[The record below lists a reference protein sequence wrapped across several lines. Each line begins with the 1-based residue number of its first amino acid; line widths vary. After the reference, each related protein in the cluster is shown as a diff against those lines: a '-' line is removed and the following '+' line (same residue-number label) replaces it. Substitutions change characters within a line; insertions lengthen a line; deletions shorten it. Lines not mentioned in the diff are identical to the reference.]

1 MKKVIY
7 ENVADQKSAAKR
19 PPVERTLSHNEVPE
33 NLKEFAKGR
42 SFYIRTYGCQANLRD
57 EEIMA
62 GYLTAAGFARTQDPR
77 KASLAIINTC
87 AVRENAEEKVYGEIG
102 SYKINKQKDKDFMLV
117 LAGCVMDENNVAQS
131 LMETYPW
138 ISLVIGTHDVTRLN
152 ELLSKALEKKA
163 SIVSVRS
170 FASEVVENLPSV
182 RSNPFQAFVNIS
194 YGCDKFCTYCI
205 VPYTR
210 GRERSRKMEDIV
222 KECEE
227 LVSQGYKQI
236 ALLGQNVNSYGLDFQ
251 DGTTFAM
258 LLEAVAK
265 TGIPHLRFLTS
276 YPTQFTEE
284 MIRVMATYP
293 NIDHWLHFPVQSGS
307 SKVLK
312 KMGRRYSRE
321 EYLDVVSR
329 IKKAIPDI
337 ALTTDIIVGFPYE
350 TEEDFQQTLSL
361 CEEVGYSSAF
371 TFIYSPRGGT
381 PAANWEQIPP
391 EVSHERFLRLK
402 EKIDECTAKSSA
414 ECLGKTYTVLVDG
427 PSKRNA
433 EVLSGYAPNGKL
445 INFKGPSYLTGC
457 FVQVKIKES
466 HVYSLVGELAE
477 DPLIAKARDV
487 SFQMHCDPLLKE
499 YLKLDQAVQNDPEI
513 KSLGEALLEK
523 KKKLALAFGDD
534 VSYPN
539 AKREYEE
546 VLQKIRNHPLLH
558 NRDALREQVEQTLL
572 QIRDSIR

>member
-42 SFYIRTYGCQANLRD
+42 SFYIRTYGCQANIRD

-236 ALLGQNVNSYGLDFQ
+236 TLLGQNVNSYGLDFQ

-276 YPTQFTEE
+276 YPTQFTDE
-284 MIRVMATYP
+284 MIHVMATYP

-312 KMGRRYSRE
+312 KMGRKYSRE

-371 TFIYSPRGGT
+371 TFIYSPRSGT

-558 NRDALREQVEQTLL
+558 NRDVLREQVEQTLL

>member
-236 ALLGQNVNSYGLDFQ
+236 TLLGQNVNSYGLDFQ

-276 YPTQFTEE
+276 YPTQFTDE
-284 MIRVMATYP
+284 MIHVMATYP

-371 TFIYSPRGGT
+371 TFIYSPRSGT

-534 VSYPN
+534 ISYPN

>member
-236 ALLGQNVNSYGLDFQ
+236 TLLGQNVNSYGLDFQ

-284 MIRVMATYP
+284 MIHVMATYP

-371 TFIYSPRGGT
+371 TFIYSPRSGT

-534 VSYPN
+534 ISNPN

>member
-62 GYLTAAGFARTQDPR
+62 GYLTAAGFVRTQDPR

-102 SYKINKQKDKDFMLV
+102 SYKTNKQKDKDFMLV

-236 ALLGQNVNSYGLDFQ
+236 TLLGQNVNSYGLDFQ

-276 YPTQFTEE
+276 YPTQFTDE
-284 MIRVMATYP
+284 MIHVMATYP

-371 TFIYSPRGGT
+371 TFIYSPRSGT

-572 QIRDSIR
+572 QIRDNIR

>member
-62 GYLTAAGFARTQDPR
+62 GYLTAAGFVRTQDPR

-117 LAGCVMDENNVAQS
+117 LAGCVMDENNVAQT

-236 ALLGQNVNSYGLDFQ
+236 TLLGQNVNSYGLDFQ

-276 YPTQFTEE
+276 YPTQFTDE
-284 MIRVMATYP
+284 MIHVMATYP

-371 TFIYSPRGGT
+371 TFIYSPRSGT

-513 KSLGEALLEK
+513 KSLGEALVEK

-534 VSYPN
+534 ISYPN

>member
-42 SFYIRTYGCQANLRD
+42 SFYIRTYGCQANIRD

-236 ALLGQNVNSYGLDFQ
+236 TLLGQNVNSYGLDFQ

-284 MIRVMATYP
+284 MIHVMATYP

-371 TFIYSPRGGT
+371 TFIYSPRSGT

>member
-236 ALLGQNVNSYGLDFQ
+236 TLLGQNVNSYGLDFQ

-284 MIRVMATYP
+284 MIHVMATYP

-371 TFIYSPRGGT
+371 TFIYSPRSGT

-499 YLKLDQAVQNDPEI
+499 YLKLDQGVQNDPEI

-534 VSYPN
+534 ISYPN

>member
-236 ALLGQNVNSYGLDFQ
+236 TLLGQNVNSYGLDFQ

-284 MIRVMATYP
+284 MIHVMATYP

-371 TFIYSPRGGT
+371 TFIYSPRSGT

-402 EKIDECTAKSSA
+402 EKIDKCTAKSSA

-534 VSYPN
+534 ISYPN

>member
-42 SFYIRTYGCQANLRD
+42 GFYIRTYGCQANIRD

-236 ALLGQNVNSYGLDFQ
+236 TLLGQNVNSYGLDFQ

-276 YPTQFTEE
+276 YPTQFTDE
-284 MIRVMATYP
+284 MIHVMATYP

-371 TFIYSPRGGT
+371 TFIYSPRSGT

-534 VSYPN
+534 ISYPN

>member
-236 ALLGQNVNSYGLDFQ
+236 TLLGQNVNSYGLDFQ

-276 YPTQFTEE
+276 YPTQFTDE
-284 MIRVMATYP
+284 MIHVMATYP

-371 TFIYSPRGGT
+371 TFIYSPRSGT

-513 KSLGEALLEK
+513 KSLGEALVEK

-534 VSYPN
+534 ISYPN

>member
-62 GYLTAAGFARTQDPR
+62 GYLTAAGFVRTQDPR

-102 SYKINKQKDKDFMLV
+102 SYKTNKQKDKDFMLV

-236 ALLGQNVNSYGLDFQ
+236 TLLGQNVNSYGLDFQ

-276 YPTQFTEE
+276 YPTQFTDE
-284 MIRVMATYP
+284 MIHVMATYP

-371 TFIYSPRGGT
+371 TFIYSPRSGT

>member
-42 SFYIRTYGCQANLRD
+42 SFYIRTYGCQANIRD

-152 ELLSKALEKKA
+152 ELLSKTLEKKA

-236 ALLGQNVNSYGLDFQ
+236 TLLGQNVNSYGLDFQ

-276 YPTQFTEE
+276 YPTQFTDE
-284 MIRVMATYP
+284 MIHVMATYP

-371 TFIYSPRGGT
+371 TFIYSPRSGT

>member
-236 ALLGQNVNSYGLDFQ
+236 TLLGQNVNSYGLDFQ

-284 MIRVMATYP
+284 MIHVMATYP

-371 TFIYSPRGGT
+371 TFIYSPRSGT

-534 VSYPN
+534 ISYPN

>member
-1 MKKVIY
+1 
-7 ENVADQKSAAKR
+7 
-19 PPVERTLSHNEVPE
+19 
-33 NLKEFAKGR
+33 
-42 SFYIRTYGCQANLRD
+42 
-57 EEIMA
+57 
-62 GYLTAAGFARTQDPR
+62 
-77 KASLAIINTC
+77 
-87 AVRENAEEKVYGEIG
+87 
-102 SYKINKQKDKDFMLV
+102 
-117 LAGCVMDENNVAQS
+117 
-131 LMETYPW
+131 
-138 ISLVIGTHDVTRLN
+138 
-152 ELLSKALEKKA
+152 
-163 SIVSVRS
+163 
-170 FASEVVENLPSV
+170 
-182 RSNPFQAFVNIS
+182 
-194 YGCDKFCTYCI
+194 
-205 VPYTR
+205 
-210 GRERSRKMEDIV
+210 
-222 KECEE
+222 
-227 LVSQGYKQI
+227 
-236 ALLGQNVNSYGLDFQ
+236 
-251 DGTTFAM
+251 
-258 LLEAVAK
+258 
-265 TGIPHLRFLTS
+265 
-276 YPTQFTEE
+276 
-284 MIRVMATYP
+284 MATYP

-371 TFIYSPRGGT
+371 TFIYSPRSGT

-534 VSYPN
+534 ISYPN

-558 NRDALREQVEQTLL
+558 NRDVLREQVEQTLL